1 MAIKVLLV
9 TLINF
14 HREATVYFTLAVI
27 SGFLISC
34 SCILGKFLNSRFV
47 HIALMAPYCILSF
60 FYAIFY
66 TEIFYCPPPH
76 PLFSTEMKEK
86 KANEPTRAV
95 VP

>member
-9 TLINF
+9 NLINV

-47 HIALMAPYCILSF
+47 HIDGSLLYNVL

>member
-1 MAIKVLLV
+1 MAIKIISV

-47 HIALMAPYCILSF
+47 HIALKALYCILSF

-66 TEIFYCPPPH
+66 T
-76 PLFSTEMKEK
+76 
-86 KANEPTRAV
+86 
-95 VP
+95 